1 MKQRILISTGG
12 SGGHVV
18 PATILYEHLKD
29 QFHVSMSTD
38 YRGMSFLDKN
48 KYNLEIFNIIPISKN
63 IFLIPLQFFLI
74 IYLIIKSIFFLKKR
88 KIDILIST
96 GGYMSLPLCLAS
108 KILNIKIF
116 LFEPNMVLGRSN
128 KFFIKSCEKI
138 FCYSGKIKNL
148 PNKYISKISII
159 PALLKKKFYDIKK
172 TDGIDKKI
180 NLLIIGG
187 SQGAKIFDTLIKSSM
202 IELSKKYSVKVYQQ
216 TNSINFEVLKKFY
229 KDKSIDCELFDF
241 KEDISNLMS
250 KSNICITRAGAS
262 TLAELVFL
270 NLPCVAIPLP
280 TSKDNHQFENA
291 FFYNEIGC
299 NWILNQNEI
308 NDEAVANKLFNII
321 DNKDE
326 FLVKKINM
334 KNFSC
339 QNTWN
344 NINQKIISVI
354 NENRISKN

>member
-1 MKQRILISTGG
+1 MVQRILISTGG

-29 QFHVSMSTD
+29 QFDVSISID
-38 YRGMSFLDKN
+38 NRGIKFLDKN
-48 KYNLEIFNIIPISKN
+48 KYNLEIFNVTPIPKN
-63 IFLIPLQFFLI
+63 IFFLPFQFFLT
-74 IYLIIKSIFFLKKR
+74 IYWIIKSIFFLKKR
-88 KIDILIST
+88 RIDILIST

-116 LFEPNMVLGRSN
+116 LFEPNMVLGRAN
-128 KFFIKSCEKI
+128 KFFIKSSKKI
-138 FCYSGKIKNL
+138 FCYSDRIKNF
-148 PNKYISKISII
+148 PNKYISKVSVI
-159 PALLKKKFYDIKK
+159 PALLRKKFYDIKK
-172 TDGIDKKI
+172 AGSIDEYI
-180 NLLIIGG
+180 NLLVIGG
-187 SQGAKIFDTLIKSSM
+187 SQGAKIFDTLIKKSI
-202 IELSKKYSVKVYQQ
+202 IELSRRYSLKIYQQ
-216 TNSINFEVLKKFY
+216 TNLANFKEFKKFY
-229 KDKSIDCELFDF
+229 KDNNINYELFDF
-241 KEDISNLMS
+241 HEDISNFMS
-250 KSNICITRAGAS
+250 KSNICLTRAGAS

-270 NLPCVAIPLP
+270 NLPCVALPLP

-291 FFYNEIGC
+291 FFYNKIGC

-308 NDEAVANKLFNII
+308 NDDAVLNKLVNII

-326 FLVKKINM
+326 YLIKKINM
-334 KNFSC
+334 KNFSY